1 MLAEAPWCVRINFNI
16 TIQSLIRHKNFQNYA
31 HSCKQDLRIQLY
43 ERWGILMYHIII
55 NPASRSGRGAKIWA
69 EQVEPVLK
77 AGNTEYQT
85 YFSGKAGEVRQLA
98 AQITAEHAAEP
109 DLTLIVLG
117 GDGTINETLQGI
129 ADPSKVILG
138 YIPTGSSN
146 DLARDLGISKDPKAA
161 LNLILHNNTPRAM
174 DLGRLT
180 YLDEDQPEESRLF
193 AVSCGIGF
201 DAAVCA
207 EAMSSRIKDT
217 MNRIGLGK
225 LTYLG
230 IALKQLITARKV
242 SCTLT
247 LEDKVHDKKE
257 SVELPRFLFVTC
269 MSHRY
274 EGGGFMFCPPAVD
287 HDGVLDLCS
296 VGNISK
302 GLVLLALPTAFFGKH
317 YFVKGINAHTAT
329 QMSITASAPLWVH
342 TDGEVTRKSR
352 GFRVECLPGAIRM
365 ITP

>member
-1 MLAEAPWCVRINFNI
+1 
-16 TIQSLIRHKNFQNYA
+16 
-31 HSCKQDLRIQLY
+31 
-43 ERWGILMYHIII
+43 MYHIII
-55 NPASRSGRGAKIWA
+55 NPASRSGRGAKIWS
-69 EQVEPVLK
+69 EQIEPALK
-77 AGNTEYQT
+77 ESNAVYQT
-85 YFSGKAGEVRQLA
+85 YFSKKAGEVKHLA
-98 AQITAEHAAEP
+98 AQITAEHPDDP
-109 DLTLIVLG
+109 DLKLIILG
-117 GDGTINETLQGI
+117 GDGTVNEALQGI

-146 DLARDLGISKDPKAA
+146 DLARDLHIPKEPKAA
-161 LNLILHNNTPRAM
+161 LDLLLRDAAPRVM

-180 YLDEDQPEESRLF
+180 YLDADQPEESRLF

-207 EAMSSRIKDT
+207 EAMHSPIKDT

-247 LEDKVHDKKE
+247 LEDTVHNRQE
-257 SVELPRFLFVTC
+257 NLALPRFLFVTC

-274 EGGGFMFCPPAVD
+274 EGGGFMFCPSADD

-329 QMSITASAPLWVH
+329 RMSITTSSPLWVH
-342 TDGEVTRKSR
+342 TDGEVTRKSC
-352 GFRVECLPGAIRM
+352 GFRVECLHGAIRM
-365 ITP
+365 VTPEVK

>member
-1 MLAEAPWCVRINFNI
+1 
-16 TIQSLIRHKNFQNYA
+16 
-31 HSCKQDLRIQLY
+31 
-43 ERWGILMYHIII
+43 MYHIII
-55 NPASRSGRGAKIWA
+55 NPASRSGRGAKIWS
-69 EQVEPVLK
+69 EQIEPALK
-77 AGNTEYQT
+77 ESNAVYQT
-85 YFSGKAGEVRQLA
+85 YFSKKAGEVKQLA
-98 AQITAEHAAEP
+98 AQITAEHPDDP
-109 DLTLIVLG
+109 DLKLIILG
-117 GDGTINETLQGI
+117 GDGTVNEALQGI

-146 DLARDLGISKDPKAA
+146 DLARDLNIPKEPKAA
-161 LNLILHNNTPRAM
+161 LDLILRDAAPRVM

-180 YLDEDQPEESRLF
+180 YLDADQPEESRLF

-207 EAMSSRIKDT
+207 EAMHSPIKDT

-247 LEDKVHDKKE
+247 LEDTVHNRQEDLA
-257 SVELPRFLFVTC
+257 LPRFLFVTC

-274 EGGGFMFCPPAVD
+274 EGGGFMFCPSAND

-329 QMSITASAPLWVH
+329 RMSITTSSPLWVH
-342 TDGEVTRKSR
+342 TDGEVTRKSS

-365 ITP
+365 VTPEVK

>member
-1 MLAEAPWCVRINFNI
+1 
-16 TIQSLIRHKNFQNYA
+16 
-31 HSCKQDLRIQLY
+31 
-43 ERWGILMYHIII
+43 MYHIII
-55 NPASRSGRGAKIWA
+55 NPASRSGQGAKIWS
-69 EQVEPVLK
+69 EQVEPALK
-77 AGNTEYQT
+77 ESTVEYQT
-85 YFSGKAGEVRQLA
+85 YFSTKAGEVKHLA
-98 AQITAEHAAEP
+98 AQITAEHADDS
-109 DLTLIVLG
+109 DLKLIVLG
-117 GDGTINETLQGI
+117 GDGTVNEALQGI

-146 DLARDLGISKDPKAA
+146 DLARDLGIPKDPKAA
-161 LNLILHNNTPRAM
+161 LNLILQNTCPRAM

-247 LEDKVHDKKE
+247 LEDKVHDKKGTLK
-257 SVELPRFLFVTC
+257 LPRFLFVTC

-287 HDGVLDLCS
+287 HDGVMDVCS

-302 GLVLLALPTAFFGKH
+302 VLVLFALPTAFFGKH
-317 YFVKGINAHTAT
+317 YFVKGIDAYTVT
-329 QMSITASAPLWVH
+329 ELSISTSAPLWVH
-342 TDGEVTRKSR
+342 TDGEVTRQSR
-352 GFRVECLPGAIRM
+352 GFHVECLPGVIRM

>member
-1 MLAEAPWCVRINFNI
+1 
-16 TIQSLIRHKNFQNYA
+16 
-31 HSCKQDLRIQLY
+31 
-43 ERWGILMYHIII
+43 MYHIII
-55 NPASRSGRGAKIWA
+55 NPASRSGRGAKIWS
-69 EQVEPVLK
+69 EQIEPALK
-77 AGNTEYQT
+77 ESNAVYQT
-85 YFSGKAGEVRQLA
+85 YFSKKAGEVKHLA
-98 AQITAEHAAEP
+98 AQITAEHPDDP
-109 DLTLIVLG
+109 DLKLIILG
-117 GDGTINETLQGI
+117 GDGTVNEALQGI

-146 DLARDLGISKDPKAA
+146 DLARDLNIPKEPKAA
-161 LNLILHNNTPRAM
+161 LDLLLRDAAPRVM

-180 YLDEDQPEESRLF
+180 YLDADQPEESRLF

-207 EAMSSRIKDT
+207 EAMHSPIKDT

-247 LEDKVHDKKE
+247 LEDTVHNRQE
-257 SVELPRFLFVTC
+257 NLALPRFLFVTC

-274 EGGGFMFCPPAVD
+274 EGGGFMFCPSADD

-329 QMSITASAPLWVH
+329 RMSITTSSPLWVH
-342 TDGEVTRKSR
+342 TDGEVTRKSC
-352 GFRVECLPGAIRM
+352 GFRVECLHGAIRM
-365 ITP
+365 VTPEVK